1 MKAQNFFNPINQK
14 HLNLL
19 FSIKTRL
26 HSITVSEFFKKET
39 WVNNPIRGD
48 GMVGKGKKPIPF
60 RIKFDKVLYAFISFI
75 LLEKYRLNSSVRIR
89 GAATSILLAYPKLIY
104 KPRP

>member
-48 GMVGKGKKPIPF
+48 GMAGKGKKPIPF

-89 GAATSILLAYPKLIY
+89 GAATSIPLVYPKLIY

>member
-1 MKAQNFFNPINQK
+1 MRYLSVFYSRMINYHTFPHAQEGTP
-14 HLNLL
+14 
-19 FSIKTRL
+19 RL
-26 HSITVSEFFKKET
+26 R
-39 WVNNPIRGD
+39 VNNPIRGD